1 MERKEAVVVLQE
13 SKRQNEIMR
22 DNPSTFFTSKTMAS
36 GVDSA
41 KKRIAALDMA
51 IATLSQTNE
60 PLTLEELREMDGE
73 PVWVVY
79 DQDAAKT
86 TPGFDPLTL
95 WALVEVT
102 KDSVF
107 LTNNLGGRTAYADD
121 QDLAWAGITVYR
133 RPPEG
138 EEERHG
144 D

>member
-22 DNPSTFFTSKTMAS
+22 DNPSTFFTSKTMAG
-36 GVDSA
+36 GVGSA

-51 IATLSQTNE
+51 IAALSQTNE
-60 PLTLEELREMDGE
+60 PLTCEGCACEKYSRDAYPCNSCSRNNETIS
-73 PVWVVY
+73 
-79 DQDAAKT
+79 DQ
-86 TPGFDPLTL
+86 
-95 WALVEVT
+95 
-102 KDSVF
+102 
-107 LTNNLGGRTAYADD
+107 Y
-121 QDLAWAGITVYR
+121 

>member
-60 PLTLEELREMDGE
+60 PMPIEQLWKIDA
-73 PVWVVY
+73 PVWLSYNKLNGEKVGY
-79 DQDAAKT
+79 WCLCKYGYII
-86 TPGFDPLTL
+86 TPSGYGSYVNELPD
-95 WALVEVT
+95 W
-102 KDSVF
+102 VF
-107 LTNNLGGRTAYADD
+107 
-121 QDLAWAGITVYR
+121 YR

-138 EEERHG
+138 EANA
-144 D
+144 